1 MKWTSQD
8 YVRLQHLTSTH
19 PYIQQ
24 PAAYSKEDL
33 GKTGGHWK
41 VMSFVQSYNSKWE
54 SKDGIEQAI
63 TKRSKR
69 WVMKEFQK
77 TLQRIAAIGLSQLF
91 FLQNLQIIKLQ
102 IFRFSASAPL
112 SLDYL
117 FYNSLKIIVL
127 GGGGGGIDWFIESGS
142 LNGMGLTSRWGDVS
156 CFHQDF
162 VRRIFHVL

>member
-69 WVMKEFQK
+69 WVKEFQK
-77 TLQRIAAIGLSQLF
+77 TLQRIAAIGLSQLVF
-91 FLQNLQIIKLQ
+91 FAKSSDYKIANLQVFSICSPVLGLLVLQ
-102 IFRFSASAPL
+102 LIENYS
-112 SLDYL
+112 
-117 FYNSLKIIVL
+117 V
-127 GGGGGGIDWFIESGS
+127 GGGGR
-142 LNGMGLTSRWGDVS
+142 N
-156 CFHQDF
+156 
-162 VRRIFHVL
+162 